1 MNRTLRKA
9 TTDGQGSCFKCD
21 STRDWNEHDSS
32 TWDSHRIQNIIMS
45 RGVARDSGVPEPW
58 WQSVNGENNVYIQ
71 LNLEAQFS
79 FTHLI
84 MTFKTFRP
92 AGMGSSNTPVLYQYY
107 TITDFVPI
115 INLVPNKSYGCEEI
129 IR

>member
-1 MNRTLRKA
+1 MIRTLLKA

-92 AGMGSSNTPVLYQYY
+92 AGMGKSTTPVLYQY
-107 TITDFVPI
+107 
-115 INLVPNKSYGCEEI
+115 
-129 IR
+129 

>member
-1 MNRTLRKA
+1 MKFSNTEKA

-21 STRDWNEHDSS
+21 STRDWNENDSS

-92 AGMGSSNTPVLYQYY
+92 AGMGTTPILDRDRFWNHFSTLYKQW
-107 TITDFVPI
+107 
-115 INLVPNKSYGCEEI
+115 L
-129 IR
+129 

>member
-1 MNRTLRKA
+1 MKFSNTEKA

-21 STRDWNEHDSS
+21 STRDWNENDSS

-92 AGMGSSNTPVLYQYY
+92 AGMGKNCDLEVLH
-107 TITDFVPI
+107 
-115 INLVPNKSYGCEEI
+115 
-129 IR
+129 

>member
-1 MNRTLRKA
+1 
-9 TTDGQGSCFKCD
+9 
-21 STRDWNEHDSS
+21 
-32 TWDSHRIQNIIMS
+32 MS

-92 AGMGSSNTPVLYQYY
+92 AGMVLHHYY
-107 TITDFVPI
+107 TFTTPLLRYHTVNQPALTLLSMVKHGRTGVSTI
-115 INLVPNKSYGCEEI
+115 
-129 IR
+129 